1 LKKKKVANNVVL
13 IALFVIFFLKTH
25 KGSGRRFF
33 FPFFKAPV
41 SLSFRNPKI
50 TNMTHTPFMASIKMK
65 KQRGQISWM
74 ALGRVAG
81 GTKDG
86 EVNGF
91 DC

>member
-1 LKKKKVANNVVL
+1 
-13 IALFVIFFLKTH
+13 
-25 KGSGRRFF
+25 
-33 FPFFKAPV
+33 
-41 SLSFRNPKI
+41 
-50 TNMTHTPFMASIKMK
+50 MASIKMK

>member
-1 LKKKKVANNVVL
+1 
-13 IALFVIFFLKTH
+13 
-25 KGSGRRFF
+25 
-33 FPFFKAPV
+33 
-41 SLSFRNPKI
+41 
-50 TNMTHTPFMASIKMK
+50 MTHTPFMASIKMK

-74 ALGRVAG
+74 ALGRLPSHPAYSPRLDSGLPLINTLLSG